1 MDPRGQVQDLNT
13 LQNCGVNIDSGM
25 LSPDRCAELVTAL
38 YAPQGKGMLFSINL
52 KFLLFNDC
60 FA

>member
-1 MDPRGQVQDLNT
+1 MDPRGQVQDLTT

-38 YAPQGKGMLFSINL
+38 YAPQGKGKICLFDL
-52 KFLLFNDC
+52 KLFRLSQY
-60 FA
+60 FP